1 MNTDSTDKGPTDS
14 TEKTSAA
21 EAAPDPGAE
30 LAKAQAKADEY
41 LDLARR
47 TKADFLNYQDRMRRE
62 REQLVR
68 YAIESFVRDLVPA
81 LESLRHSFLTLRE
94 GTDPKAVLDGVAI
107 VEKEFLR
114 VLVKNGIQPIET
126 SGKSFDPQYHEAVGT
141 LEREDVAENTIVE
154 EVRSGWM
161 LNDRVLR
168 PAAVRIAKKPA
179 APEHPADSPSQ
190 IR

>member
-1 MNTDSTDKGPTDS
+1 MS
-14 TEKTSAA
+14 TENTEEKPTESAEKA
-21 EAAPDPGAE
+21 EAAPDPAAE

-68 YAIESFVRDLVPA
+68 YAIESFVQDLVPA

-94 GTDPKAVLDGVAI
+94 GTEPKAVLDGVTI

-114 VLVKNGIQPIET
+114 VLAKNGIQPIET
-126 SGKSFDPQYHEAVGT
+126 SGKSFDPRFHEAVGT
-141 LEREDVAENTIVE
+141 VPRDDVAENAIVE

-168 PAAVRIAKKPA
+168 PAAVRIAKKPS
-179 APEHPADSPSQ
+179 PEKPPESPSP
-190 IR
+190 RPEGA